1 MILFAAYGVAW
12 AILAPRILP
21 HPGAVLAGQA
31 AGLALAFY
39 LGHTMF
45 GEGSGRALGVL
56 GGVYLLLAVPF
67 LALAFQVPGLPEVL
81 RDPELSR
88 LAGFLGPLVEPCGA
102 FEAARRA
109 LGD

>member
-12 AILAPRILP
+12 AVLAPRLLS
-21 HPGAVLAGQA
+21 HPGGFLAGQA

-39 LGHTMF
+39 LARAMF
-45 GEGSGRALGVL
+45 PEGSGRALGVL
-56 GGVYLLLAVPF
+56 GGVYLALAVPF
-67 LALAFQVPGLPEVL
+67 LALAFQVPGLPQAL
-81 RDPELSR
+81 RDPELGR
-88 LAGFLGPLVEPCGA
+88 MAGFLGPLVQPMLA